1 MMPDTSWPPKDALT
15 KWSAHPPAPCGR
27 ECRRVLS
34 REQHRAL
41 SWDVMPDPHSAST
54 SSGGALVETVQ
65 ERAHHAVMTD
75 MESRYNRESGRLP
88 SRLLSCE
95 FFDNAIT
102 ALCRQMLATRGR
114 ALHHKQGI
122 EMHYLYDPPTHE
134 FPNDELQVRH
144 AAHMPPAPVRQP
156 NTRASQFIVIFDK
169 GPGMNKHELKGW
181 AEVQPAR
188 SRP

>member
-1 MMPDTSWPPKDALT
+1 MMPGTSWPPKDALT

-41 SWDVMPDPHSAST
+41 SWDVMQEPHSAST

-65 ERAHHAVMTD
+65 ARAHHAVMTD

-144 AAHMPPAPVRQP
+144 ACTLLTCPRHPYASRTLVR
-156 NTRASQFIVIFDK
+156 
-169 GPGMNKHELKGW
+169 
-181 AEVQPAR
+181 R
-188 SRP
+188 SSSSSSTKAQA

>member
-1 MMPDTSWPPKDALT
+1 MVPGTSWPPKDALT

-27 ECRRVLS
+27 ECCRVVS

-41 SWDVMPDPHSAST
+41 SWDVMQDPHSAST

-65 ERAHHAVMTD
+65 ARAHHAVMTD

-144 AAHMPPAPVRQP
+144 TCTPLTCTCPRHPCASRTLVR
-156 NTRASQFIVIFDK
+156 
-169 GPGMNKHELKGW
+169 
-181 AEVQPAR
+181 R
-188 SRP
+188 SSSSSSTKAQA